1 MLVGMH
7 VRSEICGRSRAL
19 KIIYFKHTADVYSGA
34 DVEFFTNDVT
44 VQLMCKKCSNF
55 NLICTTI

>member
-1 MLVGMH
+1 VC
-7 VRSEICGRSRAL
+7 VF
-19 KIIYFKHTADVYSGA
+19 FKKKVCKGTLFFNCTGAGA

-55 NLICTTI
+55 NSICTTI